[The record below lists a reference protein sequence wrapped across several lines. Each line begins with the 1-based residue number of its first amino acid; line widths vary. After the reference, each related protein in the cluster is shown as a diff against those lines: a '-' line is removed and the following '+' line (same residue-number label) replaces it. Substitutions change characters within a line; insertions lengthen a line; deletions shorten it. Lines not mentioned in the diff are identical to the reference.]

1 MVRRRIRINVKTKIT
16 KTEYELLTFLKSQQ
30 DQLERM
36 SNRMYYYAKKLLELD
51 DDNWLTD
58 YFNDTIGVTA
68 FLNQVGIGVEEDKN
82 EEN

>member
-1 MVRRRIRINVKTKIT
+1 MKTKIT
-16 KTEYELLTFLKSQQ
+16 QNEYELLTFLKSQQ
-30 DQLERM
+30 DQLGRM

-68 FLNQVGIGVEEDKN
+68 FLNQIGIDIEEDEK
-82 EEN
+82 

>member
-1 MVRRRIRINVKTKIT
+1 MKTKIT
-16 KTEYELLTFLKSQQ
+16 QNEYELLTFLKSQQ

-68 FLNQVGIGVEEDKN
+68 FLNQVGIDIEETKPLTDG
-82 EEN
+82 E

>member
-1 MVRRRIRINVKTKIT
+1 MKTKIT
-16 KTEYELLTFLKSQQ
+16 QNEYELLTFLKSQQ
-30 DQLERM
+30 DQLGRM

-68 FLNQVGIGVEEDKN
+68 FLNQVGIDVEEDEK
-82 EEN
+82 EIAP

>member
-1 MVRRRIRINVKTKIT
+1 MKTKIT
-16 KTEYELLTFLKSQQ
+16 QNEFELLTFLKSQQ

-36 SNRMYYYAKKLLELD
+36 SSRMYYYAKKLLELD

-68 FLNQVGIGVEEDKN
+68 FLNQVGIDIEEDEK
-82 EEN
+82 EIDS

>member
-1 MVRRRIRINVKTKIT
+1 MKTNIT
-16 KTEYELLTFLKSQQ
+16 QNEFELLTFLKSQQ

-36 SNRMYYYAKKLLELD
+36 SNKMYYYAKKLLELE

-68 FLNQVGIGVEEDKN
+68 FLNQVGIEIDMAKPLTN
-82 EEN
+82 EE

>member
-1 MVRRRIRINVKTKIT
+1 MKTSIT
-16 KTEYELLTFLKSQQ
+16 QNEYELLTFLKSQQ

-36 SNRMYYYAKKLLELD
+36 SNRMYYYAKKLLELE

-68 FLNQVGIGVEEDKN
+68 FLNQVGIDIDTKN
-82 EEN
+82 P